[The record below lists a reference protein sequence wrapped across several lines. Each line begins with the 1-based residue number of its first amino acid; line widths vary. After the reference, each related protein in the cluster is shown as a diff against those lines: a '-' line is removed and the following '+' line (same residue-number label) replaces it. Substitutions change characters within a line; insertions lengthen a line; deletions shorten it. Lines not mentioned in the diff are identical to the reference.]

1 MATYVLV
8 HGAWHSGELL
18 EETAAPIRAM
28 GHEVFLPT
36 LAGNRPGD
44 VKSVGLEEAIQSLVD
59 FFNEH
64 SLQDAI
70 LVGHSYGGMAIT
82 GAADRIPRRIRRL
95 VYSNA
100 FVPNHGERLNDLV
113 PRFYIELFDGIEQE
127 DGGVMLPF
135 PIWREA
141 FINDAP
147 LELAQASYASAEP
160 AALPDL
166 QGYHPPGDEPG
177 GDGDPQI
184 VHQLHRGY
192 RHAAQHALAPAALGK
207 IGAVPPGAD
216 AWQPRAVFQPPE
228 AARRK
233 NHGSRARLSD

>member
-44 VKSVGLEEAIQSLVD
+44 VKSVGLEEVIQSLVD
-59 FFNEH
+59 FFSEH

-141 FINDAP
+141 FINDA
-147 LELAQASYASAEP
+147 LAWSWRK
-160 AALPDL
+160 
-166 QGYHPPGDEPG
+166 PPT
-177 GDGDPQI
+177 
-184 VHQLHRGY
+184 RG
-192 RHAAQHALAPAALGK
+192 
-207 IGAVPPGAD
+207 
-216 AWQPRAVFQPPE
+216 
-228 AARRK
+228 
-233 NHGSRARLSD
+233 